1 MRANPSEGC
10 TEKCKWADN
19 FWAYTAELAQ
29 EACAWLSEAGYTG
42 LVENSEGFVGWKKY
56 GLPWKKAGSNS
67 IF

>member
-1 MRANPSEGC
+1 LS
-10 TEKCKWADN
+10 
-19 FWAYTAELAQ
+19 Q